1 MEYMTSEVSVEYMT
15 SEVSVEYM
23 SAVLTQTGNDDAPK
37 SVSNTSLVMKYCL
50 CKWGALCCGAYWCGL
65 EHISPGQNPEF

>member
-23 SAVLTQTGNDDAPK
+23 TSVLTQTGNDDAPK
-37 SVSNTSLVMKYCL
+37 SVSHTSLGMKYCL
-50 CKWGALCCGAYWCGL
+50 RK
-65 EHISPGQNPEF
+65 